1 MEQPEFQLPLLFD
14 YFATFLWALSGAIV
28 GMYKRYDFAGV
39 LVIALLSSTGG
50 SLIRDGIF
58 LHQTPPVLGNNW
70 YIPLILLAAIVVSF
84 FRHRLTQT
92 KGVDRLISVI
102 DALGIPAFAVVGMQ
116 LSLRAGIPLPG
127 AVLVGVMNGF
137 GGGLLR
143 DVVVGDTPAMLKP
156 GQFALSA
163 LIFVCILFLYLSQVL
178 DMSKEFAAW
187 SIIVLF
193 FVIRMLSI
201 RYNWRTRP
209 ILREPLPE
217 EFALMGTPAES
228 DLREHERQ
236 R

>member
-39 LVIALLSSTGG
+39 FVIALLSSTGG

-58 LHQTPPVLGNNW
+58 LQQTPPVLSDIW
-70 YIPLILLAAIVVSF
+70 YIPIILLASVVVSL

-92 KGVDRLISVI
+92 RVVDRLISVI
-102 DALGIPAFAVVGMQ
+102 DALGVPAFAVVGMQ

-127 AVLVGVMNGF
+127 AVLVGVVNGF

-143 DVVVGDTPAMLKP
+143 DVVVGDTPTMLKP
-156 GQFALSA
+156 GQFAVSA
-163 LIFVCILFLYLSQVL
+163 LIFVCILFLYFIYGLGI
-178 DMSKEFAAW
+178 SKEFAAW
-187 SIIVLF
+187 GIIVLF

-201 RYNWRTRP
+201 RYNWRTKP
-209 ILREPLPE
+209 ILPDLP
-217 EFALMGTPAES
+217 P
-228 DLREHERQ
+228 
-236 R
+236 

>member
-1 MEQPEFQLPLLFD
+1 MCDCGAYHHAWQKANWGTMPEVEFQLPLAFD

-39 LVIALLSSTGG
+39 FVIALLSSTGG
-50 SLIRDGIF
+50 SLIRDGVF
-58 LHQTPPVLGNNW
+58 LQQTPPVLINGG
-70 YIPLILLAAIVVSF
+70 YIPVILLATIVVSL

-92 KGVDRLISVI
+92 KVVDRLISVI
-102 DALGIPAFAVVGMQ
+102 DAVGVPAFAVVGMQ

-127 AVLVGVMNGF
+127 VVLVGVVNGF

-156 GQFALSA
+156 GQFAVSA
-163 LIFVCILFLYLSQVL
+163 LIFVCMLFLYLIRMRG
-178 DMSKEFAAW
+178 MSKELAAW
-187 SIIVLF
+187 GIILLF

-209 ILREPLPE
+209 ILPE
-217 EFALMGTPAES
+217 TLA
-228 DLREHERQ
+228 
-236 R
+236 